1 MKLPKN
7 KYILIMGFKFDL
19 IFTDQMSKKE
29 LGRCD
34 FTNQKIFV
42 STKQGNDSIRDTLL
56 HEIIHG
62 VAYLMGLDDEDTEEA
77 FVGRIAT
84 GLRLVIKD
92 NAWLNSFIFANS

>member
-1 MKLPKN
+1 
-7 KYILIMGFKFDL
+7 
-19 IFTDQMSKKE
+19 MSEKE

-42 STKQGNDSIRDTLL
+42 STNQGMDSLKDTLL

-92 NAWLNSFIFANS
+92 NAWLNSFIFVSS